1 MSASSSSVLVVPDDA
16 LQLMSAHAFH
26 CFPEEM
32 CGLIVGVP
40 SQDGSQRVH
49 EFIPV
54 TNVAA
59 SAKLYTID
67 PKQHLQIELAAEKDG
82 MEVIGVVHSHTHSEP
97 YPSPT
102 DVAQAPDPGWHY
114 VIVSLKRGTPE
125 VRSYRI
131 VGETITEEAVEIA

>member
-67 PKQHLQIELAAEKDG
+67 PKQHFVDYLASLNITAEEHFTTTDDGYILRLYRVPGQNSSSPVVILQHGILG
-82 MEVIGVVHSHTHSEP
+82 
-97 YPSPT
+97 
-102 DVAQAPDPGWHY
+102 
-114 VIVSLKRGTPE
+114 L
-125 VRSYRI
+125 
-131 VGETITEEAVEIA
+131 